1 MRCKIINKRCLHGSA
16 YLSKFQNCFSIIK
29 MASLTHALIGSGS
42 KRSSP
47 DSRESRLRLVRR
59 ECKPLSVTVR
69 ASNRSASDRKASV
82 ASIETKGKK
91 FFSFFSPPLTQVFRN
106 FSKFPRV
113 FLALS
118 RTVGRK
124 TKRNKTKQFTP
135 SRFSLSSSLSLPRR
149 FREFRAERTAWF
161 IMRRVNWKHLQFRRF
176 PHCGFAIDPSAS
188 INMPRYTISGLRQ
201 VYYPGHDGKIA
212 TRVIPVL
219 LINFPRSRS
228 HLTPVGN
235 CRPRLSSI
243 DSPNRRRATFDFLSS
258 LFIALSLRSRTG
270 VYLPYIFTRAGRSR
284 DTLWSSYWK

>member
-1 MRCKIINKRCLHGSA
+1 
-16 YLSKFQNCFSIIK
+16 
-29 MASLTHALIGSGS
+29 MASLTHALIGNGS
-42 KRSSP
+42 KRSSSY
-47 DSRESRLRLVRR
+47 SRESRLRLVRR
-59 ECKPLSVTVR
+59 ECKPLSVTVG
-69 ASNRSASDRKASV
+69 ASNRSASDRKPISRASHP
-82 ASIETKGKK
+82 SKRREKNSSL
-91 FFSFFSPPLTQVFRN
+91 FSLHLSYKCFVTFRN
-106 FSKFPRV
+106 SRAYFSR
-113 FLALS
+113 FLERLVVK
-118 RTVGRK
+118 RNE
-124 TKRNKTKQFTP
+124 TKRNS
-135 SRFSLSSSLSLPRR
+135 SRPLDSLSLSLSLPRR

-270 VYLPYIFTRAGRSR
+270 VYLPYIFTRAVDVAVTRCDHLIENSPLVRSR
-284 DTLWSSYWK
+284 Y

>member
-82 ASIETKGKK
+82 ASIETKGKNSSL
-91 FFSFFSPPLTQVFRN
+91 FSLHLSYKCFVTFRN
-106 FSKFPRV
+106 SRAYFSR
-113 FLALS
+113 FLERL
-118 RTVGRK
+118 VV
-124 TKRNKTKQFTP
+124 KRNETKQFTP